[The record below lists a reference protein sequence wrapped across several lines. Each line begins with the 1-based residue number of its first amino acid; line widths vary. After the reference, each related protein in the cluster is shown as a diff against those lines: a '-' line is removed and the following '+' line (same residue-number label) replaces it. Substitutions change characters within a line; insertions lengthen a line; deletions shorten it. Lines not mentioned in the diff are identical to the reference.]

1 MRRTGLARWLG
12 GVGLATLV
20 TALAAT
26 GTPAQAAPDAATEGA
41 VLAADSATAVP
52 GSYLVVLKDS
62 VRAQA
67 ATAATADALA
77 GRFGGRVERVY
88 QHALHGFSVTNL
100 SAAQARRLAADPAVA
115 SVEQNQVVRVD
126 ETQTNPPSW
135 GLDRVDQQNLPLNS
149 QYSYTTTGSGVNV
162 YVVDT
167 GVRVSHQ
174 TFGGRAHSGYDFVD
188 NDSNAD
194 DGYGHGTHVAG
205 TIAGA
210 QYGVA
215 KDAQVWAVRVLDSN
229 GSGTTAG
236 VIAGVDWVTQ
246 NARKPA
252 VANLSLGGGAST
264 TLDNAVRSSIASGV
278 TYAIAAGNSNAN
290 AGNYSPARVTEA
302 LTVGA
307 TTSTD
312 ARASYSNYGAVVD
325 LFAPGSTITSAWN
338 NSDTAS
344 YTGNGTSFAAPHVA
358 GAAARYLQS
367 NPGATP
373 AQVGSALVGAATS
386 GKVTNPGT
394 GSPNK
399 LLYLAP

>member
-1 MRRTGLARWLG
+1 M
-12 GVGLATLV
+12 
-20 TALAAT
+20 
-26 GTPAQAAPDAATEGA
+26 
-41 VLAADSATAVP
+41 
-52 GSYLVVLKDS
+52 
-62 VRAQA
+62 
-67 ATAATADALA
+67 
-77 GRFGGRVERVY
+77 
-88 QHALHGFSVTNL
+88 
-100 SAAQARRLAADPAVA
+100 
-115 SVEQNQVVRVD
+115 
-126 ETQTNPPSW
+126 
-135 GLDRVDQQNLPLNS
+135 
-149 QYSYTTTGSGVNV
+149 
-162 YVVDT
+162 
-167 GVRVSHQ
+167 
-174 TFGGRAHSGYDFVD
+174 
-188 NDSNAD
+188 
-194 DGYGHGTHVAG
+194 AG